1 LPDSFETFRVGYLA
15 AAIDLTTSMPT
26 TSVPA
31 TLNEVREMALPLR
44 KQGDFPRKTG
54 KAIECERAITVRNK
68 ALRQISPKAN
78 NREKQGENRETTL
91 WKQGGVRFPSQLRT

>member
-1 LPDSFETFRVGYLA
+1 MAETPSPPVF
-15 AAIDLTTSMPT
+15 P
-26 TSVPA
+26 
-31 TLNEVREMALPLR
+31 R